1 LDAFCSQSSV
11 ASPSKLLTVKMG
23 DFLKQKFEFLFKFRY
38 DVNGDGVVNFEDYE
52 AVVTKLATA
61 ANVGPGDHFYDETV
75 RYQKEVFQFLM
86 DHADVDHDGSIDCKE
101 FSNWAT
107 GVAAEIAA
115 SGTIPQHLQ
124 GFFKASFSN
133 SDQNGDGEV
142 DRDEFIALQKLWD
155 IPEDKAGMGFDKL
168 TNNGS
173 TCINEEAWLDMTKKF
188 WTCNDPADTSRYYFG
203 FH

>member
-1 LDAFCSQSSV
+1 
-11 ASPSKLLTVKMG
+11 MG
-23 DFLKQKFEFLFKFRY
+23 DFLKAKFDFLFKYRY
-38 DVNGDGVVNFEDYE
+38 DVNGDGVVNLEDYE
-52 AVVTKLATA
+52 AVVEKLVNA
-61 ANVGPGDHFYDETV
+61 AGVTENDHFYQETKK
-75 RYQKEVFQFLM
+75 YQREVFEFLM
-86 DHADVDHDGSIDCKE
+86 EHADVDKDGKIDCGE

-155 IPEDKAGMGFDKL
+155 VPEDKAGSGFDRL
-168 TNNGS
+168 TNNGQIKITEDS
-173 TCINEEAWLDMTKKF
+173 WLELSKKF
-188 WTCNDPADTSRYYFG
+188 MTSNDPADPSRYYFG
-203 FH
+203 MH

>member
-1 LDAFCSQSSV
+1 
-11 ASPSKLLTVKMG
+11 MG
-23 DFLKQKFEFLFKFRY
+23 DFLRQKFEFLFKFRY

-52 AVVTKLATA
+52 AVVEKLAKA
-61 ANVGPGDHFYDETV
+61 AGVGPGDHFYDETV
-75 RYQKEVFQFLM
+75 LYQKEVFQFLM
-86 DHADVDHDGSIDCKE
+86 DHADVDHDGKIDCGE

-115 SGTIPQHLQ
+115 SGTIPQNLQ

-155 IPEDKAGMGFDKL
+155 VPEDKAGSGFDKL
-168 TNNGS
+168 TNNG
-173 TCINEEAWLDMTKKF
+173 ATKIDEHSWMQYATKF
-188 WTCNDPADTSRYYFG
+188 FTSNDPNDPSRYYFG

>member
-1 LDAFCSQSSV
+1 
-11 ASPSKLLTVKMG
+11 MG

-86 DHADVDHDGSIDCKE
+86 DHADVDHDGKIDCGE
-101 FSNWAT
+101 FANWAT

-168 TNNGS
+168 TNNGAIKIDENS
-173 TCINEEAWLDMTKKF
+173 WMGFATKF
-188 WTCNDPADTSRYYFG
+188 FTSDDPNDISRYYFG
-203 FH
+203 YH

>member
-1 LDAFCSQSSV
+1 
-11 ASPSKLLTVKMG
+11 MG

-61 ANVGPGDHFYDETV
+61 AGVGPGDHFYDETV

-86 DHADVDHDGSIDCKE
+86 DHADVNHDGAIDCAE
-101 FSNWAT
+101 FADWAT

-155 IPEDKAGMGFDKL
+155 VPEDKAGMGFDKL

-173 TCINEEAWLDMTKKF
+173 TCINEDAWLHMTKKF
-188 WTCNDPADTSRYYFG
+188 WTSNDPMEPSRYYFG
-203 FH
+203 FY

>member
-1 LDAFCSQSSV
+1 
-11 ASPSKLLTVKMG
+11 MG
-23 DFLKQKFEFLFKFRY
+23 DFLRQKFEFLFKFRY

-52 AVVTKLATA
+52 AVVEKLAKA
-61 ANVGPGDHFYDETV
+61 AGVGPGDHFYDETV

-86 DHADVDHDGSIDCKE
+86 DHADVDHDGKIDCGE

-155 IPEDKAGMGFDKL
+155 VPEDKAGSGFDKL

-173 TCINEEAWLDMTKKF
+173 TIINEDSWLMMTKKF
-188 WTCNDPADTSRYYFG
+188 WTSNDPADSSRYYFG
-203 FH
+203 FY

>member
-1 LDAFCSQSSV
+1 MGTA
-11 ASPSKLLTVKMG
+11 KMG
-23 DFLKQKFEFLFKFRY
+23 DFLKAKFDFLFKYRY

-61 ANVGPGDHFYDETV
+61 AGVGPGDHFYDG
-75 RYQKEVFQFLM
+75 
-86 DHADVDHDGSIDCKE
+86 AIDCAE
-101 FSNWAT
+101 FADWAT

-124 GFFKASFSN
+124 GFFKASFSH

-142 DRDEFIALQKLWD
+142 DRDEFIALQKLWVV
-155 IPEDKAGMGFDKL
+155 PEDKAGMGFDKL

-173 TCINEEAWLDMTKKF
+173 TCLNEDAWLGLTKKF
-188 WTCNDPADTSRYYFG
+188 WTCNDPMEPSRYYFG
-203 FH
+203 FY